1 MAGSLHQYSWECNVR
16 KVLSIAVSDHINL
29 AFTVNVEELPE
40 KMGKNHVTN
49 NTTSVKLDWSAFM
62 NMTSWPVIIRQIN
75 I

>member
-1 MAGSLHQYSWECNVR
+1 M
-16 KVLSIAVSDHINL
+16 SDHINL

-40 KMGKNHVTN
+40 KMGKKHVTN